1 MYVYLFTTNQNS
13 TIHCPCF
20 LNHLKWT
27 WQDLDY
33 YAPSSKLLLTSHS
46 AINCQLKQILM
57 LSFESQKDFF
67 GFLVCLPFITKGSLI
82 WLWNHINLCCS
93 YLQLHNGWIFAHVVF
108 TQVGG
113 VDLTCWGW
121 DGTVRKELLCISNR
135 RIILL

>member
-93 YLQLHNGWIFAHVVF
+93 YLQLHNGWIFAHVVLHRWVVW
-108 TQVGG
+108 TLPAG
-113 VDLTCWGW
+113 
-121 DGTVRKELLCISNR
+121 DGMALSGRSYFAFLIGE
-135 RIILL
+135 